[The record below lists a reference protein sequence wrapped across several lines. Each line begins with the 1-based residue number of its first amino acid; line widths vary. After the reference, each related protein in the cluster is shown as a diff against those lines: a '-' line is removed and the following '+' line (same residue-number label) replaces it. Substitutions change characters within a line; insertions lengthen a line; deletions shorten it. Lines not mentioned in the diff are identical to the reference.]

1 MRLFPRTARHRLF
14 AAVSAAALTMGALS
28 VPVAQADDLED
39 RRERVEGRIDHADE
53 DLDHSSSRMRRAMAA
68 LSSAQEA
75 LGAARA
81 ELDRTVVALG
91 QARERDREMEL
102 ELEQARDRLEQA
114 QVDLSLGRSDLT
126 EQREAV
132 TEMVTS
138 IYQEGDP
145 HLQALTSMMNAED
158 PAELTWADE
167 ARDVV
172 VGQETR
178 AYDELRA
185 SEVLLEVREQQVAE
199 AEQEVEVQREQAAVH
214 LVETEELTQQARE
227 ARTAVAATVNARRD
241 ARNLAAAARQRD
253 LRDLAQLR
261 AQERKVKE
269 LILARARR
277 AAARSRRA
285 DAQSSGGGGVTGSSG
300 SVTGSSGG
308 FTGSPGSFLGSPVPG
323 GYVTSS
329 YGYRTHPIYGY
340 YSLHDGTDYGQGCG
354 APLVAA
360 GSGRVISQNYSAV
373 YGNRLYVSLG
383 TVNGKNLTIVYNHA
397 AGYNVGVGATV
408 SRGQTIGYMGDS
420 GWSTGCHL
428 HFTVLVNGQPVE
440 PMNWM

>member
-1 MRLFPRTARHRLF
+1 MFV
-14 AAVSAAALTMGALS
+14 AVSTAALTMGALS
-28 VPVAQADDLED
+28 VPTALADDLTD
-39 RRERVEGRIDHADE
+39 RRERLEERIDHADE
-53 DLDHSSSRMRRAMAA
+53 DLDHSSARMRRAMAA
-68 LSSAQEA
+68 LGAAQAA
-75 LGAARA
+75 LADARA
-81 ELDRTVVALG
+81 ELDRAVVALG
-91 QARERDREMEL
+91 QARERDREMAL
-102 ELEQARDRLEQA
+102 KLEQARDRLEQA
-114 QVDLSLGRSDLT
+114 QADLALGRSDL
-126 EQREAV
+126 EVQREAV

-158 PAELTWADE
+158 PAELTWAEE

-172 VGQETR
+172 VRQETR

-199 AEQEVEVQREQAAVH
+199 AEQEVEVQREQAAAH
-214 LVETEELTQQARE
+214 LVETKELTRQARD
-227 ARTAVAATVNARRD
+227 ARAAVKATVSARRD

-253 LRDLAQLR
+253 LRELSQLK
-261 AQERKVKE
+261 AQERRVKE
-269 LILARARR
+269 LILARARQ
-277 AAARSRRA
+277 A
-285 DAQSSGGGGVTGSSG
+285 AQSSGGYTGS
-300 SVTGSSGG
+300 T
-308 FTGSPGSFLGSPVPG
+308 GSFLGWPVPG

-340 YSLHDGTDYGQGCG
+340 YSLHNGTDIGKGCG

-360 GSGRVISQNYSAV
+360 GSGRVISQYYSSV

-397 AGYNVGVGATV
+397 SGYNVGVGSSV
-408 SRGQTIGYMGDS
+408 SRGQTIGYMGTT
-420 GWSTGCHL
+420 GWSTACHL
-428 HFTVLVNGQPVE
+428 HFTVMVNGQPVD